1 MKTEVHENY
10 TQNEENYREL
20 LSVISSLPRFNET
33 NNSVKCMQFD
43 DESDLSESD
52 NESCSPF
59 QSTPNMSTI
68 QLSGSKH
75 KSHFMPITDL
85 IANNNKSSQERDHND
100 IQTNQ
105 DSSNGFD
112 FIPPSVSSI
121 NINKNKT
128 RITYIYDSCLDHIS
142 DESSNYE
149 ESEEYIILNET
160 HN

>member
-1 MKTEVHENY
+1 
-10 TQNEENYREL
+10 
-20 LSVISSLPRFNET
+20 
-33 NNSVKCMQFD
+33 
-43 DESDLSESD
+43 
-52 NESCSPF
+52 
-59 QSTPNMSTI
+59 MSTKI

-85 IANNNKSSQERDHND
+85 IANNNNNNNNNKSSQECESNDND

-105 DSSNGFD
+105 DSSNAFD
-112 FIPPSVSSI
+112 FIPPSVSSVNKNI
-121 NINKNKT
+121 INKNKT

-149 ESEEYIILNET
+149 ESEEYIILNEA

>member
-1 MKTEVHENY
+1 
-10 TQNEENYREL
+10 
-20 LSVISSLPRFNET
+20 
-33 NNSVKCMQFD
+33 MQFD
-43 DESDLSESD
+43 DESESDLTESD

-59 QSTPNMSTI
+59 QSTPNMSTKI

-85 IANNNKSSQERDHND
+85 IANNNKSSQECESND

-112 FIPPSVSSI
+112 FIPPSVSSV
-121 NINKNKT
+121 NIKNKT

-142 DESSNYE
+142 VESSNE
-149 ESEEYIILNET
+149 ESEEYIILNKT